1 MNCREFIDR
10 LQQDLDVNAP
20 PAGPDVEQH
29 VRDCAACAALHA
41 AARRMV
47 AGLRLAKP
55 ESPPADLQLRITSA
69 VRRDIRQRRLAR
81 RGLFATA
88 LAASLVVAIVGRSY
102 FTNRLQPVSDST
114 LAQGGGSANPA
125 TKTPLD
131 GQPGAPELRSA
142 VVEAGEAVA
151 SLTTRTADET
161 VDQTRILFPMV
172 PSPLAN
178 LDLVAP
184 EAPTRPLREAGENL
198 TAALSPVATSARRAV
213 DLFLRDVPPV
223 GGPNKR
229 KL

>member
-10 LQQDLDVNAP
+10 LQQDLDANSP

-29 VRDCAACAALHA
+29 VRDCTACAALHA

-47 AGLRLAKP
+47 AGLRLSKP
-55 ESPPADLQLRITSA
+55 ESPPAGLHSRITSA
-69 VRRDIRQRRLAR
+69 VRRDIRRRRLAR
-81 RGLFATA
+81 RGLLATA
-88 LAASLVVAIVGRSY
+88 LAASVVVAIVGRSY
-102 FTNRLQPVSDST
+102 FANRVQPASDSS
-114 LAQGGGSANPA
+114 LAHGGSIRPTTNAP
-125 TKTPLD
+125 PD
-131 GQPGAPELRSA
+131 GQRGAPELRSA